1 MSSPN
6 VPSSSSRSKVEGIS
20 KSLEELALDPY
31 DEKVSSSFNPLRFP
45 GNLEALPMEI
55 MWIVLDNILMGDGTL
70 THSAICTIRKL
81 SYATNKVVSTQMSDY
96 LQTRKSLGYLPE
108 KLGEIKWYPWRDTIW
123 GPMPLD
129 NSRHPYIEPLPIK
142 EDVDTK
148 SNLLT
153 EIICDNCP
161 ACFEWISKRI
171 HGLECSGCNE
181 NGWNFVSLA
190 IQAGSLSMLKYF
202 FTKRPETLPLLWSFS
217 NYLSPTI
224 DRPINIF
231 IHGKKVQFIA
241 QLMEFL
247 EPRLTKINCPEAFR
261 NGFAET
267 SELNAFT
274 YELLKYRSSLCRF
287 ASPYMAESLKGVGVD
302 LRVFEDAYHAA
313 IFNGR
318 DFLDYL
324 HENSNLP
331 KNNEFWFN
339 SKTPFESAVEENCLE
354 PVRWLKR
361 HGGDDIGQMARITL
375 LNKVASQLTDESEIM
390 LQELLS
396 VAEGVMLGHF
406 KSARL
411 VRAVVRG
418 LVPFVKAEE
427 NKRDAGDMTEG
438 EILSWK
444 LQQEDRA
451 IRKRALILKVSWKTL
466 SIGGYPIAQDIVR
479 PSTGFTT
486 DLAIAIHKFT
496 SASETAQLA
505 GLQRLAST
513 INRLFI

>member
-1 MSSPN
+1 MAPPESPYD
-6 VPSSSSRSKVEGIS
+6 PSKAKLDGISRSLDS
-20 KSLEELALDPY
+20 LALDPY
-31 DEKVSSSFNPLRFP
+31 DGKSSSGFNPLRFP
-45 GNLEALPMEI
+45 GALGTLPMDVMWIILDEI
-55 MWIVLDNILMGDGTL
+55 MIGDGPL
-70 THSAICTIRKL
+70 TYSAICTIRKL
-81 SYATNKVVSTQMSDY
+81 SSATNKSISAQMSDY
-96 LQTRKSLGYLPE
+96 LRTRKSSRYLSE
-108 KLGEIKWYPWRDTIW
+108 KLGEVKWHPWRDTIW

-129 NSRHPYIEPLPIK
+129 NSRRPYIEPLPIE

-153 EIICDNCP
+153 EIICDDCP
-161 ACFEWISKRI
+161 ACFEWVSKRI

-202 FTKRPETLPLLWSFS
+202 FTKQPETLPLLWSFS

-231 IHGKKVQFIA
+231 IHGRKVQFIA

-247 EPRLTKINCPEAFR
+247 EPRLTKINCPEAVR
-261 NGFAET
+261 NGISET

-274 YELLKYRSSLCRF
+274 YELSKYRSSLCRF
-287 ASPYMAESLKGVGVD
+287 ASPYMAEKLKGVGLD
-302 LRVFEDAYHAA
+302 LCAFEDAYHAA

-324 HENSNLP
+324 HENSELP
-331 KNNEFWFN
+331 KNNEHWFDG
-339 SKTPFESAVEENCLE
+339 KTPFESAVEENCLE
-354 PVRWLKR
+354 SVRWLKR
-361 HGGDDIGQMARITL
+361 HGGDEIGQMARITL
-375 LNKVASQLTDESEIM
+375 LNKVASQLTDESEVM

-406 KSARL
+406 ESPRL

-418 LVPFVKAEE
+418 LVPFVKAEA
-427 NKRDAGDMTEG
+427 NKRDAGDSTEG
-438 EILSWK
+438 EFLSWK
-444 LQQEDRA
+444 LRQEDRA
-451 IRKRALILKVSWKTL
+451 IRKCALILKVSWKTIA
-466 SIGGYPIAQDIVR
+466 IGGNSVAQDIVP
-479 PSTGFTT
+479 PSTGFTAN
-486 DLAIAIHKFT
+486 LAIAIQKFT
-496 SASETAQLA
+496 SASDTAQLA